1 MTKNSNSAEGDPS
14 SEAFTVCLCLFH
26 TASCGYSSTSS
37 SRVVN
42 GADATLGEWPWQAR
56 LQFNNNHLCG
66 GTLVASEW
74 VMTAAHCVLDEDTSK
89 FKVVI
94 GDVDRYKK
102 EGLEQEFKVK
112 SIIKQPLFSH
122 PVPYEN
128 DIALF
133 HLSKPAKPS
142 DAVNT
147 ACLPGFLQ
155 DVPPGDE
162 CYITGLN
169 VISHPNIV
177 DLIVT
182 KRKTFKI
189 TTFC

>member
-1 MTKNSNSAEGDPS
+1 
-14 SEAFTVCLCLFH
+14 
-26 TASCGYSSTSS
+26 
-37 SRVVN
+37 
-42 GADATLGEWPWQAR
+42 
-56 LQFNNNHLCG
+56 
-66 GTLVASEW
+66 
-74 VMTAAHCVLDEDTSK
+74 MTAAHCVLDEDTSK

-133 HLSKPAKPS
+133 HLSEPAKPS

-162 CYITGLN
+162 CYITGLKCYITSEYCRLNRYKEKN
-169 VISHPNIV
+169 V
-177 DLIVT
+177 
-182 KRKTFKI
+182 
-189 TTFC
+189 

>member
-1 MTKNSNSAEGDPS
+1 MTKNSNGAEGDPS
-14 SEAFTVCLCLFH
+14 SEAFTVCLCFH

-56 LQFNNNHLCG
+56 LQFNNNHVCG

-74 VMTAAHCVLDEDTSK
+74 VMTAAHCMLDEDTSK

-94 GDVDRYKK
+94 GDVDRYNK

-155 DVPPGDE
+155 DVTPGDE

-169 VISHPNIV
+169 VISHPNII